1 MVGEVI
7 CTDIKVLHKGFNY
20 SQDGPGNRLV
30 YHLQGCNLHCPWCS
44 NPESMSVSNG
54 DGVSTDDM
62 LKEILASELM
72 FFDGGGV
79 TFTGGEPTLQFDAL
93 KDIMTK
99 VKSYGIN
106 TAIETNGTNPRLPE
120 LFGLTDYLI
129 MDFKHHSSEKL
140 REYTGV
146 GNETV
151 VSNIKAAWQSRN
163 QLLLRIPLINGFNA
177 SAEDAA
183 EFAKILSPYMKEGF
197 ALEVLCYHEYG
208 KDKWAQHGM
217 QYTMQDA
224 FVSDARF
231 DEFCGILKNNSIKLV
246 RT

>member
-1 MVGEVI
+1 MQ
-7 CTDIKVLHKGFNY
+7 KGFNY

-44 NPESMSVSNG
+44 NPESMRIANESG
-54 DGVSTDDM
+54 ISTDEM
-62 LKEILASELM
+62 FKEILVSEMM

-79 TFTGGEPTLQFDAL
+79 TFTGGEPTVQFDAL
-93 KDIMTK
+93 KEILAK
-99 VKSYGIN
+99 VKACGIN

-120 LFGLTDYLI
+120 LFELTDYLI

-140 REYTGV
+140 REYTGA

-151 VSNIKAAWQSRN
+151 LANLKSAAMKRN

-177 SAEDAA
+177 SSQDAA
-183 EFAKILSPYMKEGF
+183 EFAKLLSAYMKDGF
-197 ALEVLCYHEYG
+197 ALEVLRYHEYG
-208 KDKWAQHGM
+208 KDKWSQHGM

-224 FVSDARF
+224 FVSDTQF
-231 DEFCGILKNNSIKLV
+231 NEFCSILKNNSIKLV

>member
-1 MVGEVI
+1 MRFADEGSI
-7 CTDIKVLHKGFNY
+7 
-20 SQDGPGNRLV
+20 
-30 YHLQGCNLHCPWCS
+30 
-44 NPESMSVSNG
+44 
-54 DGVSTDDM
+54 STDVM
-62 LKEILASELM
+62 LKEILISEMM

-79 TFTGGEPTLQFDAL
+79 TFTGGEPTVQFDAL
-93 KDIMTK
+93 KDILSK
-99 VKSYGIN
+99 VKTYGIN
-106 TAIETNGTNPRLPE
+106 TALETNGTNPRLPE

-129 MDFKHHSSEKL
+129 MDFKHYSSEKL
-140 REYTGV
+140 REYTGI

-151 VSNIKAAWQSRN
+151 LANVKSAAMNRS

-183 EFAKILSPYMKEGF
+183 EFARILSPYMKNGF
-197 ALEVLCYHEYG
+197 ALEVLRYHEYG

-224 FVSDARF
+224 FVSDAQF
-231 DEFCGILKNNSIKLV
+231 DEFCSILKNNSIELV

>member
-1 MVGEVI
+1 MEEVVI
-7 CTDIKVLHKGFNY
+7 TDIRILQKGFNY

-44 NPESMSVSNG
+44 NPESMSIAEG
-54 DGVSTDDM
+54 EGISTEAV
-62 LKEILASELM
+62 LKEILISELM

-93 KDIMTK
+93 KELLTMLRP
-99 VKSYGIN
+99 YGIS

-120 LFGLTDYLI
+120 LFSLTDYLI
-129 MDFKHHSSEKL
+129 MDFKHYSSDKL

-151 VSNIKAAWQSRN
+151 ISNLKAASQSRN

-177 SAEDAA
+177 SEEDAA
-183 EFAKILSPYMKEGF
+183 GFAKILSPLMKDGF
-197 ALEVLCYHEYG
+197 ALEVLRYHEYG

-224 FVSDARF
+224 FVTDAQF
-231 DEFCGILKNNSIKLV
+231 DKFCSILKNNSIKLV